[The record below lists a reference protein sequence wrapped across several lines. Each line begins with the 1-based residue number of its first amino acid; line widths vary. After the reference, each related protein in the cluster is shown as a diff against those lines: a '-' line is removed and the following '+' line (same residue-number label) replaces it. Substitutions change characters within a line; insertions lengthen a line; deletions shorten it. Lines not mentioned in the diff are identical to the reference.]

1 MTRIKEILGKL
12 HLDLPNFDKFLSV
25 DFFLFCRLPSV
36 MIGVKV
42 TNVGLIFA
50 IISLANHKPM
60 LSFKKVAVKNQSLC
74 RRFIFWGFRGPQ

>member
-1 MTRIKEILGKL
+1 
-12 HLDLPNFDKFLSV
+12 
-25 DFFLFCRLPSV
+25 

-74 RRFIFWGFRGPQ
+74 RRFIFWGFRGHMGPQSDSERKDWPGLDCGGGLGMRKGRGTDGQT